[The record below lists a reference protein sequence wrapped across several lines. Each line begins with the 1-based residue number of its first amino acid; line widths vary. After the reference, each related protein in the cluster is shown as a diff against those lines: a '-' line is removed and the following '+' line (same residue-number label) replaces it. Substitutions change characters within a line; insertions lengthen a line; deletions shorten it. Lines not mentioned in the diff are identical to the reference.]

1 MEAETCPKP
10 LIEAPLSSTSS
21 CSSSSSSE
29 VKPTSPSSRKR
40 SRSSLEGTQKGAEST
55 SKEETEGAV
64 CGICFEQPGKV
75 KGKLDSC
82 VHTFCFDC
90 IHRWSKIKNTCPYCN
105 ARFSHIIKERE
116 PTGRNGRHRKKQVRV
131 RRTDPSFSDDEL
143 PFGGFGMND
152 PLNFFGLI
160 SLMLRGRA
168 TANFIG
174 LPPMA
179 RSLPVPLASTTL
191 SGSPLRVDL
200 TDETRS
206 PNRHLRNLRARNVS
220 STSTGWRR
228 RRSRRNASARPPPP
242 VIDLTAE
249 EE

>member
-168 TANFIG
+168 TAVSIYQRERQTECSAYSEFHWTAANG
-174 LPPMA
+174 TQPP
-179 RSLPVPLASTTL
+179 
-191 SGSPLRVDL
+191 G
-200 TDETRS
+200 
-206 PNRHLRNLRARNVS
+206 
-220 STSTGWRR
+220 STSQHYPIWLPT
-228 RRSRRNASARPPPP
+228 AR
-242 VIDLTAE
+242 
-249 EE
+249 